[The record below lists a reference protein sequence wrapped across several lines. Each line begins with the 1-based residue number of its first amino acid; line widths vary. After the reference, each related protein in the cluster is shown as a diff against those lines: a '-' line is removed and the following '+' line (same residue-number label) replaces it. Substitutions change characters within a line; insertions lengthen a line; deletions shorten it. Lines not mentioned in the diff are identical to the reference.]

1 MVLDHDG
8 YHYREHPNRD
18 THIVKHSNPDQWVLW
33 ISDSV
38 GYRPG
43 HYWIV
48 TEAGWGESFPMGDLF
63 YSCKD
68 KLLAE
73 RAALHFGV
81 EIELCWCAK

>member
-8 YHYREHPNRD
+8 YHYLEHPNRD

-33 ISDSV
+33 MSGLDYHSSND
-38 GYRPG
+38 
-43 HYWIV
+43 WIRK
-48 TEAGWGESFPMGDLF
+48 EIGWGEGFPMGDLF
-63 YSCKD
+63 YSCED